1 MFSFFEKG
9 FEIKVARESVSNYD
23 ANILLDVADIELSEV
38 RFFTLLAM
46 LTNCIEFVTNKA
58 TANIG
63 APHGRIHR

>member
-1 MFSFFEKG
+1 MFSFVEKG
-9 FEIKVARESVSNYD
+9 FEIKVARESVSNSD
-23 ANILLDVADIELSEV
+23 ANILLDVADNELSEV

-46 LTNCIEFVTNKA
+46 LTSIELVTKKA